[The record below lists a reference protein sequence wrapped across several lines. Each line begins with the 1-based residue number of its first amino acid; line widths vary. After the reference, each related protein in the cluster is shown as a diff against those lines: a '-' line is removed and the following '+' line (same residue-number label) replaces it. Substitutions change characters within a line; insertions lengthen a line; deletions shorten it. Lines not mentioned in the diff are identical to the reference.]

1 MNWKITEDLTMT
13 AFVEVIAQ
21 GWLDEK
27 RLLPETLLWLQGWT
41 DRSGWADTT
50 RIMEHHPIYYAT
62 QNKEKGLWYLI
73 KKIFLNPIDLNNI
86 TKISILHKNQIT
98 QTWIHFCAKVGKHKL
113 QIKISTLAF
122 IHQSVMLSWTLF
134 KLWYIEMK

>member
-1 MNWKITEDLTMT
+1 MNWKTTENLTMT

-21 GWLDEK
+21 EWPNEK

-41 DRSGWADTT
+41 DSSGWADTT

-62 QNKEKGLWYLI
+62 QNKEKG
-73 KKIFLNPIDLNNI
+73 FLQNPIDLNNI
-86 TKISILHKNQIT
+86 TKISILHKNQFT
-98 QTWIHFCAKVGKHKL
+98 QIWIHFCAKVGKHKP

-122 IHQSVMLSWTLF
+122 IHQSVMLSW